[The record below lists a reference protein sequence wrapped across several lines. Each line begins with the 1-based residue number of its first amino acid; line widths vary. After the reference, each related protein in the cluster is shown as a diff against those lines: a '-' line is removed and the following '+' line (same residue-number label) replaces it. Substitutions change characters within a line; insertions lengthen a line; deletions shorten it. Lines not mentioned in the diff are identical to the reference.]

1 MVKDLSLNL
10 VQAGPRLVRVTET
23 RLGSK
28 TVDRHLVSMTSYG
41 SWPSF
46 SDKLRT
52 LVPIS
57 SLGLLALILMTNIW
71 PPTFVSVTIGIR
83 IFSKSEKGMK
93 ILFQNFHFVYCNLE
107 VFFASWILSQ
117 IPYYALVYEIL
128 RSFKWTKKWD
138 KNIGNQ
144 ICSLTLFLHLKYE
157 TFFRDI
163 LTKVHWSSTKFY
175 DSDNECILILE
186 EKV

>member
-1 MVKDLSLNL
+1 MSLNL

-57 SLGLLALILMTNIW
+57 SLGLPALISMTKIC
-71 PPTFVSVTIGIR
+71 PPTLVSVTIGMK
-83 IFSKSEKGMK
+83 IFSKVKKG
-93 ILFQNFHFVYCNLE
+93 
-107 VFFASWILSQ
+107 
-117 IPYYALVYEIL
+117 
-128 RSFKWTKKWD
+128 
-138 KNIGNQ
+138 
-144 ICSLTLFLHLKYE
+144 
-157 TFFRDI
+157 
-163 LTKVHWSSTKFY
+163 
-175 DSDNECILILE
+175 
-186 EKV
+186 